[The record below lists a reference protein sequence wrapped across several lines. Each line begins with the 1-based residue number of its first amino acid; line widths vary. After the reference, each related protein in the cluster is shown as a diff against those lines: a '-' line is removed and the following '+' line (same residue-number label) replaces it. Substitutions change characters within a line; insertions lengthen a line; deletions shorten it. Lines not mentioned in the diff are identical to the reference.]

1 MSYSPFDFVKE
12 IQAGKRDLMADPQS
26 EKDYVPFVVN
36 KALSYELDCLMEAN
50 AMNSRHHL
58 DKKLQFGYLRHIIRA
73 RKRPFHK
80 WIKKET
86 NENIACVKLLWE
98 CSERKAL
105 EILRVLT
112 PEQLLEVKRVTDPGG
127 VAKKHK

>member
-1 MSYSPFDFVKE
+1 MSPFDFVKAV
-12 IQAGKRDLMADPQS
+12 QSTKQNLMADPQS

-58 DKKLQFGYLRHIIRA
+58 DKKLQFSYLFHMIRS

-80 WIKKET
+80 WVKKIDNDDLGCIKQ
-86 NENIACVKLLWE
+86 LWE
-98 CSERKAL
+98 CSDRKSL
-105 EILRVLT
+105 EILRILT
-112 PEQLLEVKRVTDPGG
+112 PEQLEAVKKITDMGG
-127 VAKKHK
+127 LTKKHK

>member
-1 MSYSPFDFVKE
+1 MSPFEFVKE
-12 IQAGKRDLMADPQS
+12 IQSGKRDLMADPQS

-58 DKKLQFGYLRHIIRA
+58 DKKLQFGYLLKIIRA

-80 WIKKET
+80 WVKKIE
-86 NENIACVKLLWE
+86 NEDLEPIKLLWE
-98 CSERKAL
+98 CSNIKAL
-105 EILRVLT
+105 EILRILT
-112 PEQLLEVKRVTDPGG
+112 PEQLNEVKRITDKGG
-127 VAKKHK
+127 VTKKPK